1 MKKIDHLPV
10 NWVNGLKL
18 NNGHFFETYYNMV
31 DTVRHSREGSLAS
44 YDYGFGENPS
54 GTDFPVEL
62 EATGDTIDTACIRL
76 KSCNA
81 VTRNGYTI
89 LYDRELYGEYVPT
102 VKVKDS
108 DVVTD
113 KEKDNGDATRKGK
126 AFYVILSV
134 NPYKLLPVGFPDPE
148 VTPLHHPYALP
159 EISLQL
165 MPVAQVNKEYMEH
178 NCIIAGKGVMEG
190 GTVVI
195 DKDYIPPVQR
205 VCHDG
210 RLMSFLDIF
219 RKHVQSLYNY
229 SLAVC
234 RKNVRDSRR
243 DRLMDNT
250 FTLCNAVQRFYV
262 MHIFDLKH
270 LAPEQ
275 PPVHLVRLANE
286 FAVSLQTVLRTMPEK
301 ETEYL
306 LQYYQEWTNVSP
318 ADFQQ
323 ALDEVENIGYRHTDM
338 RPSLQSVDS
347 LMKTLAKVF
356 KKMGELEY
364 VGLMRENII
373 LSEDSDGSASEERQ
387 TKHMW
392 D

>member
-1 MKKIDHLPV
+1 M
-10 NWVNGLKL
+10 
-18 NNGHFFETYYNMV
+18 
-31 DTVRHSREGSLAS
+31 
-44 YDYGFGENPS
+44 
-54 GTDFPVEL
+54 
-62 EATGDTIDTACIRL
+62 
-76 KSCNA
+76 
-81 VTRNGYTI
+81 
-89 LYDRELYGEYVPT
+89 
-102 VKVKDS
+102 KVKDS

-113 KEKDNGDATRKGK
+113 KEKDSGDATRKGK

-219 RKHVQSLYNY
+219 RKHVQSLYDY

-275 PPVHLVRLANE
+275 PPVHLVQMANE

-373 LSEDSDGSASEERQ
+373 LSEDSDGSVSEERQ